1 MADLQITS
9 QVITSTQALI
19 RMSGTV
25 DTVNFYRVEEEFG
38 KVLESSVQGLLLD
51 ATKLENVTSAALGSM
66 ANLTRI
72 MKDRGGKLVIALPEG
87 EARTLVELL
96 GLKTTLN
103 VYDTL
108 DAARRALSDVK

>member
-9 QVITSTQALI
+9 QVITSSQALI
-19 RMSGTV
+19 RMGGTV
-25 DTVNFYRVEEEFG
+25 DTVNFYRMEEEFG

-51 ATKLENVTSAALGSM
+51 AGKLESATSAALGSL

-87 EARTLVELL
+87 EVRTLVELL
-96 GLKTTLN
+96 GLTTTLN
-103 VYDTL
+103 IHDTM
-108 DAARRALSDVK
+108 DAARRALADTR